1 MNGQQGMPNDPILR
15 AAMLTQMQN
24 QQLTAQPDV
33 ATMEADMAA
42 KRQAEQ
48 KKLAGKS
55 AEAQE
60 GGEAGEAGEKLTT
73 AGFAAQTPYVA
84 GAGIALQG
92 FGMVDDAKRQ
102 NEQAQ
107 IDAYN
112 NKIMAQ
118 RSAIRNIF
126 A

>member
-24 QQLTAQPDV
+24 QQLSAQPDV
-33 ATMEADMAA
+33 AAMEADMAA

-48 KKLAGKS
+48 KALAEQSAESQEGSAAGK
-55 AEAQE
+55 
-60 GGEAGEAGEKLTT
+60 AGSTLTGAG
-73 AGFAAQTPYVA
+73 AAMGNPYVA

-118 RSAIRNIF
+118 RAAIRNIF

>member
-1 MNGQQGMPNDPILR
+1 MMNANDPILR

-24 QQLTAQPDV
+24 KEFSTQPDV
-33 ATMEADMAA
+33 AAMEAEMAA
-42 KRQAEQ
+42 KRQQ
-48 KKLAGKS
+48 K
-55 AEAQE
+55 
-60 GGEAGEAGEKLTT
+60 
-73 AGFAAQTPYVA
+73 QTPGVDPTMANPYVA

-92 FGMVDDAKRQ
+92 IGMVDDAKRQ

-126 A
+126 S